1 MKLKT
6 PAARAALAPV
16 VLALLLPL
24 AALVAAPAAQA
35 QNIAIVNGKPVP
47 KARLDV
53 LLDQAA
59 KAGQPV
65 TPELQSRARDEVVL
79 REIFVQEALKRG
91 MANTADFKAQMELA
105 RQAILIRDLFADY
118 SKKHPVSDAE
128 AQAEYDK
135 YKAQAGGTEYKAR
148 HILVDKEDEAKALI
162 AKIKAGAKFDD
173 VAKKSSKDTGSA
185 PNGGELGF
193 AKAESYV
200 PEFATALKNLKKG
213 EMTSAPVKSQFG
225 YHIIELE
232 DTRPASFP
240 AFDDVKD
247 KVKQRI
253 EQVRMQQFQEEMRK
267 AAKTDYT
274 FGPTPQK

>member
-274 FGPTPQK
+274 FGPTAQK